1 MTFGDGSAQTAA
13 EPWASPLSVPH
24 LRKKGSVPVPLSN
37 VSLPTNIYFLH
48 FWVFIWHQHLVSGNV
63 RALLPP
69 VNSGSHQQWVCS
81 RQTLC
86 YQGKTTSHEPTPG
99 FTTQLKKSSLSPTQ
113 LHLEGSKRE
122 RADEQDAFLQSLSS
136 VN

>member
-1 MTFGDGSAQTAA
+1 MAQPKQLQNLGHIPFICPSSKEEGKRSCA
-13 EPWASPLSVPH
+13 
-24 LRKKGSVPVPLSN
+24 LSN
-37 VSLPTNIYFLH
+37 ASLPTNIYFLH
-48 FWVFIWHQHLVSGNV
+48 FWVFMWHQHLVSCNV

-69 VNSGSHQQWVCS
+69 VNAASAQQWVCS

-86 YQGKTTSHEPTPG
+86 YQGKTTSHELTPG
-99 FTTQLKKSSLSPTQ
+99 FTTQLKESSLSPIQ